1 MGRISRADLAK
12 TVYYI
17 QRNGII
23 KAWNAA
29 RERLWEK
36 KQPPYVWEPPA
47 PKELQA
53 QRERWDREGL
63 GPTFSILVPVYRT
76 SQEHLK
82 EMILSLC
89 RQTYPG
95 WELILADATEGAGL
109 ESVVRSVWDG
119 RIRYMRIPENGG
131 IAANTNKAL
140 ELAWGD
146 YVGLLDHDD
155 VLTDNALHEMVL
167 RIEQERKRGVEPELL
182 YSDEDKCSGDGR
194 EFFDPHLKEDFN
206 LELLLSNNYICHFL
220 VMKRELMQDL
230 RLRPEYEGAQDYDLV
245 LRVVAE
251 IHDPVTTTDE
261 LIPSGETSSFRSN
274 PLGLAEFTLSRKDP
288 EYVGRAKDIQKAETA
303 RMAMVNSAA
312 DNMAG
317 AELTIEHPCQAHPD
331 VKPVMNAVKK
341 TFGDASHENTGFGST
356 IFAVKPG
363 DGSAREQAASCQ
375 KVLGG
380 WANIANEYATKRYRS
395 NLINW
400 GMLPFLIK
408 EGELPFKNLD
418 YLFIPGIRKAVEEKA
433 GVIKAYRVDPEAEAL
448 WEFELTLGELTD
460 EERQIIL
467 KGCLINYNR
476 V

>member
-245 LRVVAE
+245 LRGAGALLGREETICHVPRVLYHWRCHAASTAE
-251 IHDPVTTTDE
+251 NPRSKAYAYEAGRRAVEDFVKEKGWQAQVEETEHVGFYALRYQGSVFDSRQDVGAVGGRILRRGRIFSGRLSEAGQPVYKGLPRGWTGPLHRAILGQDAAAVDIRRIRVRQECREIFRQTLGVEYRTLSD
-261 LIPSGETSSFRSN
+261 GETF
-274 PLGLAEFTLSRKDP
+274 
-288 EYVGRAKDIQKAETA
+288 
-303 RMAMVNSAA
+303 
-312 DNMAG
+312 
-317 AELTIEHPCQAHPD
+317 
-331 VKPVMNAVKK
+331 
-341 TFGDASHENTGFGST
+341 DASRLPRGCDPIRMSLELCRALRGAGYR
-356 IFAVKPG
+356 ILYLPCEKPFA
-363 DGSAREQAASCQ
+363 QASS
-375 KVLGG
+375 G
-380 WANIANEYATKRYRS
+380 
-395 NLINW
+395 
-400 GMLPFLIK
+400 K
-408 EGELPFKNLD
+408 ES
-418 YLFIPGIRKAVEEKA
+418 
-433 GVIKAYRVDPEAEAL
+433 
-448 WEFELTLGELTD
+448 
-460 EERQIIL
+460 
-467 KGCLINYNR
+467 
-476 V
+476 